1 MGPVIP
7 GSRHST
13 LNLTLNLPASAPV
26 GLGLPHMGPLF
37 CVLEMPGTA
46 GGLLCY
52 SRYRGVSTRPLSAC
66 RSDCIALTLELTA
79 SFLCS
84 LAAWVS
90 CFWPPW
96 VALPDPVLA

>member
-1 MGPVIP
+1 MGPAIQ
-7 GSRHST
+7 GSRIT
-13 LNLTLNLPASAPV
+13 VTLNLPASAPV
-26 GLGLPHMGPLF
+26 GLGLPHMGLLF

-46 GGLLCY
+46 GGYLCY
-52 SRYRGVSTRPLSAC
+52 SRFRGVCTRPLSAC
-66 RSDCIALTLELTA
+66 RSDYTSLTLELMA